1 MKVFNKDKA
10 LRQIKLKQNKNT
22 YIKKVSIVL
31 SCFILIVGIMYF
43 TFAKF
48 EQNSEEYT
56 LINGVVKYGGSGD
69 ITLSYVVDGV
79 SQSVPPDKDKYLL
92 TGATC
97 TNADITYDSKSWKLS
112 IENYTGKVKC
122 NLTFEEATYNIVQK
136 WLSSANIDKNY
147 TTLSE
152 VFDDTDSL
160 SILTSNEGSC
170 DYLKN
175 STEWINDVTSNE
187 NAMTYLGN
195 NDYCADSLYFD
206 EKWKDA
212 IIDSTYWDKVLKP
225 LIPKMTS
232 NTTPSGECF
241 ASDVRLNLGD
251 TGWYRAFD
259 WDDTTSLYSDAYAYG
274 KVMYIGY
281 RFDNKIIAKKIYIKQ
296 NTNFA
301 NSHFKTF
308 VIQGSNDGTNYSDIF
323 TESGTGA
330 ADGYYSI
337 FNDNSFK
344 YYRFKLTMDG
354 GNSTPRLYLFS
365 LQLYGR

>member
-1 MKVFNKDKA
+1 M
-10 LRQIKLKQNKNT
+10 
-22 YIKKVSIVL
+22 
-31 SCFILIVGIMYF
+31 
-43 TFAKF
+43 
-48 EQNSEEYT
+48 
-56 LINGVVKYGGSGD
+56 
-69 ITLSYVVDGV
+69 
-79 SQSVPPDKDKYLL
+79 L

-225 LIPKMTS
+225 LIPTMSS
-232 NTTPSGECF
+232 NTEPSGECF
-241 ASDVRLNLGD
+241 SNRSVNVSYAPWKAFNNGDGYWQASQGGATAVDYVGYKFPKAIN
-251 TGWYRAFD
+251 A
-259 WDDTTSLYSDAYAYG
+259 
-274 KVMYIGY
+274 KVISIGSSVPMS
-281 RFDNKIIAKKIYIKQ
+281 IEA
-296 NTNFA
+296 
-301 NSHFKTF
+301 
-308 VIQGSNDGTNYSDIF
+308 SNDGSNWTTLGVDGKRLIN
-323 TESGTGA
+323 TESYLYYRARSIGSSGA
-330 ADGYYSI
+330 ACYVWQ
-337 FNDNSFK
+337 
-344 YYRFKLTMDG
+344 
-354 GNSTPRLYLFS
+354 
-365 LQLYGR
+365 LQFYGR